1 MRGKAVVVTAVQEAV
16 LAAPVEQVWQVV
28 TSIEKYAWRRDIK
41 EIRRL
46 DGSRF
51 VEYTKD
57 GFSTVFTVTVQNPCC
72 RWAFTLDNQNLH
84 GTWEG
89 EFQSHPG
96 GTLVRFTE
104 RVTPKKWY
112 LRPLVKGYLKRQQ
125 AQYVEDL
132 RRVLEEQ
139 A

>member
-1 MRGKAVVVTAVQEAV
+1 MRGKAAVVTAVQEAV
-16 LAAPVEQVWQVV
+16 LAAPVERVWQVV

-96 GTLVRFTE
+96 GPWCALQRGSPRKSGTCA
-104 RVTPKKWY
+104 P
-112 LRPLVKGYLKRQQ
+112 
-125 AQYVEDL
+125 
-132 RRVLEEQ
+132 
-139 A
+139 

>member
-1 MRGKAVVVTAVQEAV
+1 MRGKAAVVTAVQEAV

-46 DGSRF
+46 DGARF

-57 GFSTVFTVTVQNPCC
+57 GFSTVFTVTVQKPCC
-72 RWAFTLDNQNLH
+72 RWEFALDNQNLH
-84 GTWEG
+84 GSWEG
-89 EFQSHPG
+89 EFQPHPG